1 MTDLVFEISA
11 ISDNPGRVT
20 VKAKNFSM
28 IIDEPPSLGGT
39 DQGPNP
45 MEYLLASLAGCLNVV
60 GHIVASEMK
69 INIEKLS
76 IEISGNLNPDKL
88 FGKESNDRAGFKS
101 INVVM
106 NISTDADIE
115 KLKKWVEEV
124 EKRCPV
130 TDNLRN
136 PTKVNIEFRK
146 TE

>member
-1 MTDLVFEISA
+1 
-11 ISDNPGRVT
+11 
-20 VKAKNFSM
+20 M